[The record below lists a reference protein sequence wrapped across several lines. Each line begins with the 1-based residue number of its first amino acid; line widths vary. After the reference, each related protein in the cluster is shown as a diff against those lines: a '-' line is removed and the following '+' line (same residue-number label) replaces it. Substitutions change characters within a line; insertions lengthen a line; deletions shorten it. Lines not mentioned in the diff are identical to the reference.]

1 MFEINL
7 FKLRRDTII
16 LLFISF
22 SLIFLKWYFAF
33 VVHPVEDI
41 NLKIINE
48 IDDSLYLP
56 LIYSFSNFD
65 FAPSFNQINN
75 NLGLISFP
83 ILGLSIYSLFYKIF
97 GGYGFIVI
105 QFLSVFF
112 FFIYFL

>member
-41 NLKIINE
+41 NLKIIIE
-48 IDDSLYLP
+48 YTHD
-56 LIYSFSNFD
+56 FST
-65 FAPSFNQINN
+65 
-75 NLGLISFP
+75 
-83 ILGLSIYSLFYKIF
+83 IL
-97 GGYGFIVI
+97 
-105 QFLSVFF
+105 
-112 FFIYFL
+112 